1 MEENK
6 ETNEN
11 VTTYQVSNEQPVKK
25 KGKKGL
31 IIGVIIIA
39 ILLIASVAG
48 YIYYTNVYMRP
59 DNLYKKI
66 IGSALDSFTEEV
78 KKLDYTTAKTEFK
91 LGANVELEDDSII
104 DKSILDLVNKTDVKI
119 ETQVDTESKEI
130 ILNLESNY
138 DKEDLINAQMYIN
151 TEDEKTYIELE
162 NFLDK
167 YIEVEQNDNDIYTEI
182 EEILEKQRMTN
193 EQKKSFEK
201 AMNIFKKELFASIK
215 EKYCSSEKTNINLNG
230 KDTKVT
236 KNTIKMNIEQLSEE
250 TKTICEN
257 LKDNKEFIDCFE
269 EKDEVSDTLENII
282 DQINDSEE
290 YEDASIEINIYTQG
304 IIPSLVKLECVIY
317 NESEKEVTIAATKI
331 GKDEYQYEV
340 ITSETDANLN
350 GTVKIEGEEKVSIAL
365 NIPSFGRITMNVEY
379 NQKLN
384 ESINNVNVEDAVAE
398 DELTEKDQ
406 ETLIENL
413 QKSKLYELIESFSKS
428 TDLYD
433 AYETDEDNYTLDDSD
448 SYDWLYSDESE
459 SEEQEDYNW
468 LYENTTVDDYLLD
481 F

>member
-78 KKLDYTTAKTEFK
+78 K
-91 LGANVELEDDSII
+91 ELEDDSII

-151 TEDEKTYIELE
+151 TEDEKTYIKLE

-167 YIEVEQNDNDIYTEI
+167 YIEVEQND
-182 EEILEKQRMTN
+182 K
-193 EQKKSFEK
+193 
-201 AMNIFKKELFASIK
+201 
-215 EKYCSSEKTNINLNG
+215 
-230 KDTKVT
+230 
-236 KNTIKMNIEQLSEE
+236 
-250 TKTICEN
+250 
-257 LKDNKEFIDCFE
+257 
-269 EKDEVSDTLENII
+269 
-282 DQINDSEE
+282 
-290 YEDASIEINIYTQG
+290 
-304 IIPSLVKLECVIY
+304 
-317 NESEKEVTIAATKI
+317 
-331 GKDEYQYEV
+331 
-340 ITSETDANLN
+340 
-350 GTVKIEGEEKVSIAL
+350 
-365 NIPSFGRITMNVEY
+365 
-379 NQKLN
+379 
-384 ESINNVNVEDAVAE
+384 
-398 DELTEKDQ
+398 
-406 ETLIENL
+406 
-413 QKSKLYELIESFSKS
+413 
-428 TDLYD
+428 
-433 AYETDEDNYTLDDSD
+433 
-448 SYDWLYSDESE
+448 
-459 SEEQEDYNW
+459 
-468 LYENTTVDDYLLD
+468 
-481 F
+481 